1 MFVNA
6 YVDFAIENAGQLQ
19 ELLIQHIVITAQT
32 LAIAIPIGVGLGVYI
47 TYNESASTSV
57 LWLASIAMTLPS
69 IALFGIMIP
78 FLGIGSPPVIF
89 ALVLYSQ
96 LPIIRNTYTGMSGVD
111 AAAQEA
117 GEALGMTQM
126 QKLRKIQLPV
136 ALPIILAGIRNAI
149 VIVIGVAA
157 VGAYIGAGGLGKMI
171 FAGIRM
177 GDAPMIVVATLVVT
191 IFALVVDY
199 GIAFIENILRLRN
212 GEDVATA
219 VSTKIWRK
227 VRA

>member
-1 MFVNA
+1 MFANA
-6 YVDFAIENAGQLQ
+6 YVEFAIENADQLQ
-19 ELLIQHIVITAQT
+19 ELLIQHIVITAET
-32 LAIAIPIGVGLGVYI
+32 IAIALPIGVALGVYI
-47 TYNESASTSV
+47 TYNETASTVV

-69 IALFGIMIP
+69 IALFGILIP

-96 LPIIRNTYTGMSGVD
+96 LPIIRNTYTGMSEID
-111 AAAQEA
+111 AATQEA

-126 QKLRKIQLPV
+126 QKLKKIQLPM

-171 FAGIRM
+171 FRGIRL
-177 GDAPMIVVATLVVT
+177 GDAQMIVVSTIVVT
-191 IFALVVDY
+191 LLALVVDY
-199 GIAFIENILRLRN
+199 GIGFVENVLRLRN
-212 GEDVATA
+212 GEDVKTSVAT
-219 VSTKIWRK
+219 KLWRK
-227 VRA
+227 AKA